1 MFDKCHYQ
9 WIYNDFSTQVKIF
22 NAQKKTFDF
31 MKRLGDDVDEVVM
44 DIKGIDTQQGQLVC
58 LDLIDLEIYYYKMAN
73 GIGEQWLEV
82 E

>member
-1 MFDKCHYQ
+1 MLDKCHYQ
-9 WIYNDFSTQVKIF
+9 LIYNDFYTQVKIF
-22 NAQKKTFDF
+22 MAQKKTFDF
-31 MKRLGDDVDEVVM
+31 MKRLGDDVDEVVR

-58 LDLIDLEIYYYKMAN
+58 LDLIDLETYYYKMAN

>member
-9 WIYNDFSTQVKIF
+9 RIYNDFSTQVKIF
-22 NAQKKTFDF
+22 KAQKKTFDF
-31 MKRLGDDVDEVVM
+31 MKRLGDDIDEV
-44 DIKGIDTQQGQLVC
+44 IKDLDTPQSVRMC
-58 LDLIDLEIYYYKMAN
+58 LDLFDLEIYYYKMAN

>member
-31 MKRLGDDVDEVVM
+31 MKRLGDAVDEVVM
-44 DIKGIDTQQGQLVC
+44 DIKGIDTQQG
-58 LDLIDLEIYYYKMAN
+58 
-73 GIGEQWLEV
+73 
-82 E
+82 

>member
-9 WIYNDFSTQVKIF
+9 WIYNDFYTQVKIF
-22 NAQKKTFDF
+22 MAQKKTFDF
-31 MKRLGDDVDEVVM
+31 MKRLGDDVDEVVR
-44 DIKGIDTQQGQLVC
+44 DINGIDTQQGQLVC

>member
-9 WIYNDFSTQVKIF
+9 WIYNDFSTQVRIF
-22 NAQKKTFDF
+22 KAQKKTFDF
-31 MKRLGDDVDEVVM
+31 MKRLGDDVDEV
-44 DIKGIDTQQGQLVC
+44 IKDLDTPQSVRMC

>member
-1 MFDKCHYQ
+1 MLDKCHYQ
-9 WIYNDFSTQVKIF
+9 WIYNDLYTQVKIF
-22 NAQKKTFDF
+22 MAQKKTFDF

-44 DIKGIDTQQGQLVC
+44 DIKGIDTQQGQLVY

>member
-1 MFDKCHYQ
+1 MLDKCHYQ
-9 WIYNDFSTQVKIF
+9 WIYNDLYTQVKIF
-22 NAQKKTFDF
+22 MAQKKTFDF

-44 DIKGIDTQQGQLVC
+44 DIKGIDTQQGQLVY
-58 LDLIDLEIYYYKMAN
+58 LDLIDLEIYYYKIAN

>member
-1 MFDKCHYQ
+1 MLDKCHYQ
-9 WIYNDFSTQVKIF
+9 WIYNDFYTQVKIF
-22 NAQKKTFDF
+22 KAQKKTFYF

-44 DIKGIDTQQGQLVC
+44 DIKVIDTQQGQLVY
-58 LDLIDLEIYYYKMAN
+58 LDLIDLEIYYYKIAN